1 VLGLICSLPNYLLTN
16 PALESRT
23 QNTHASTDPNHRQL
37 ISRHELECLRPA
49 DAK

>member
-1 VLGLICSLPNYLLTN
+1 LANRLLTN
-16 PALESRT
+16 PALESQT
-23 QNTHASTDPNHRQL
+23 QNTHASTDPNHWHL